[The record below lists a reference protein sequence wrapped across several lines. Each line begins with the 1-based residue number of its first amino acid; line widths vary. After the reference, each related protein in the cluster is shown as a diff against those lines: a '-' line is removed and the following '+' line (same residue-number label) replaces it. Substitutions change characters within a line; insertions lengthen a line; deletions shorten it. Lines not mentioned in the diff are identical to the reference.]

1 MFTSF
6 LYAAPAVFQP
16 PMCPCRPSYPFP
28 LPSPAD
34 TDVGVLI
41 LARRV
46 ALGSSVA
53 VAKIATAAGKPPVH
67 ICVSCH
73 TGARAQA
80 NGRTRV
86 ASARVHRRIWG
97 ASAGPTP
104 PSATGRHPS
113 PPITLEI
120 DAARYSTW
128 AVTGWGALRYNG
140 KDPDNLQIGL
150 VRLVDPWHPGC
161 SKQVSADKRNM
172 VMW

>member
-1 MFTSF
+1 
-6 LYAAPAVFQP
+6 
-16 PMCPCRPSYPFP
+16 MCPCRPSYPFP
-28 LPSPAD
+28 LPFPAD

-53 VAKIATAAGKPPVH
+53 VAKIATAAGKPPSAH
-67 ICVSCH
+67 LCVLPH
-73 TGARAQA
+73 RRARASKRPHASRVRTCAQA
-80 NGRTRV
+80 
-86 ASARVHRRIWG
+86 HMG